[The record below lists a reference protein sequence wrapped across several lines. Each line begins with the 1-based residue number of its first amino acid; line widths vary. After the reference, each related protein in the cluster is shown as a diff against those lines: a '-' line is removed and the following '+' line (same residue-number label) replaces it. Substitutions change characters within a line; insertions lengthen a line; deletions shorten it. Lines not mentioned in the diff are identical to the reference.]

1 MKVIPSIDLK
11 SGLCVRLYQGDYQR
25 QTVYSDDPT
34 GVALQWQEAGA
45 QLIHLVDLDG
55 AASGEQTNLD
65 VISAITTRVGI
76 PVQVGGGIREL
87 ETAER
92 LLDMG
97 VDRVVLGTAAVQD
110 PGMVKLLCELR
121 GSERVVVAL
130 DARNGLVAIK
140 GWTEETGSSAKD
152 LLMQM
157 AELGVHWFL
166 YTDISR
172 DGTLTQP
179 NFEALEEIVAG
190 TDYPVLASGGITSIE
205 HLQKLAIIGAE
216 GAIIGSALYTGK
228 INLRSAIAAVETTD

>member
-45 QLIHLVDLDG
+45 RLIHLVDLDG
-55 AASGEQTNLD
+55 AASGVQTNLD
-65 VISAITTRVGI
+65 VISDITTHVKI

-97 VDRVVLGTAAVQD
+97 VDRVVLGTAAVED
-110 PGMVKLLCELR
+110 PGMVKLLCELH

-140 GWTEETGSSAKD
+140 GWTEGTGSSAKD

-157 AELGVHWFL
+157 AEVGVRRFL

-179 NFEALEEIVAG
+179 NFEALEEIVSG
-190 TDYPVLASGGITSIE
+190 TDCSVLASGGISSIE

-216 GAIIGSALYTGK
+216 GAILGSALYTGK
-228 INLRSAIAAVETTD
+228 IDLRSAIAAVETTD